1 MNNRFVQAMGVA
13 AVAYIGFLGA
23 TWALGSFSR
32 AASGFFYWVRYSFL
46 PMSWEIALAVGVLWF
61 LGSAVF
67 SSRNS

>member
-13 AVAYIGFLGA
+13 AIAYLGFLGA
-23 TWALGSFSR
+23 SWALSAFSHV
-32 AASGFFYWVRYSFL
+32 AMGFFYWVRSSLL
-46 PMSWEIALAVGVLWF
+46 PMSWEIALAIGVLWF